1 MLLAYS
7 TTSDFEVMI
16 SELAKCS
23 LEDLIKAN
31 LISNKK
37 IPKAT
42 QIVYARQLAQ
52 GMNYLHTC
60 KPPIIHRDLKPANL
74 LLDYSG
80 ELQIAD
86 FGLAKLRPKPS
97 QMESDKY
104 VMTGETGSYRYMAPE
119 VFRCETYNE
128 KVDVYSYA
136 MIVYYIIAGHQP
148 WPTMNGS
155 KAAFT
160 AAVEG
165 NRPHIPRDWDDR
177 IVRFL
182 KLWWDD
188 DPDKRPSFENILME
202 LNEYSQ
208 AVFKTEQNAAPH
220 VKNSSCCIV
229 S

>member
-1 MLLAYS
+1 
-7 TTSDFEVMI
+7 
-16 SELAKCS
+16 
-23 LEDLIKAN
+23 
-31 LISNKK
+31 
-37 IPKAT
+37 
-42 QIVYARQLAQ
+42 
-52 GMNYLHTC
+52 MNYLHTC

-119 VFRCETYNE
+119 VFRYETYNE

-136 MIVYYIIAGHQP
+136 MIIYYIIAGHQP

-165 NRPHIPRDWDDR
+165 NRPNIPSDWDDR

-202 LNEYSQ
+202 LNDYSQ

-220 VKNSSCCIV
+220 VKNAACCTV